1 MDTTKDYYAILG
13 VLPTAEEVVI
23 RAAYT
28 ALAQR
33 YHPDRF
39 EGDKQEANRKMAE
52 INEAYSILSDADRR
66 QEYDRVR
73 GPNTQSGDSYFDG
86 EADDIPPHY
95 DPLERDWAVAVKYY
109 SDLQEIE
116 SQLAKIS
123 WRLAYSFR
131 AYLLEEKLFADRKRV
146 ADAMESKFLELYFGT
161 NSNLVSFA
169 RELIERRHKRAA
181 KALNEAVRIL
191 GSNIDAARVIKQIQ
205 RDFLSPHVG
214 TEADLMSMHGITF
227 DGERYHYK
235 DYQYDK
241 LADAVNYATLQKSRA
256 KA

>member
-23 RAAYT
+23 RAAYR
-28 ALAQR
+28 ALSQR

-66 QEYDRVR
+66 KEYDSIR

-116 SQLAKIS
+116 SHLAKIS

-131 AYLLEEKLFADRKRV
+131 AYLLEEKLFEDRNRV

-161 NSNLVSFA
+161 NSNLVAFA
-169 RELIERRHKRAA
+169 RELIEGGHKRAA

-191 GSNIDAARVIKQIQ
+191 GSSIDAARVIKQIQ
-205 RDFLSPHVG
+205 RDLLSLHVG
-214 TEADLMSMHGITF
+214 NEADLMSMHGITF

-241 LADAVNYATLQKSRA
+241 LVDAVNYATLQKSRA